1 MIDWIEWKGGPTPVD
16 RDVKIEVRYRSFN
29 TKVGYFGGSDNSYR
43 WNHTGASDDIIA
55 YRVISVD
62 EHSIPINIHKP
73 EIRIIPTEIAEHPL
87 FDVLIDAIKQATKG
101 KGQRHGGDVT
111 PFLEQQWVALAKSHG
126 VGFLTGQAS
135 KKLNEAA
142 VKTLAGAYETEPF
155 EREVLGAIVYAG
167 MAVLNARGLT

>member
-1 MIDWIEWKGGPTPVD
+1 MSAWIKWEGGPMPV
-16 RDVKIEVRYRSFN
+16 VPYTMIEVKYRNFN
-29 TKVGYFGGSDNSYR
+29 TKVGCFDHQYKWDHRGDG
-43 WNHTGASDDIIA
+43 DDIIA
-55 YRVISVD
+55 YRVIEGESDVR
-62 EHSIPINIHKP
+62 INIHKP
-73 EIRIIPTEIAEHPL
+73 EVRVIPSEIAEHPL

-167 MAVLNARGLT
+167 MAVLNARGRA